1 MIVHGHIFNIFM
13 HFWGTFEKAKFRI
26 RGAYVA
32 SVLQSSERASFTSW
46 VRIQL
51 GTTGHVKRVKVN
63 ALPKVVG
70 FLRVLRFPPTGNVDR
85 GG

>member
-51 GTTGHVKRVKVN
+51 GTTGHVKRVSQRS
-63 ALPKVVG
+63 AESG
-70 FLRVLRFPPTGNVDR
+70 GFPPGTPVSSHR
-85 GG
+85 EC